1 MWIKF
6 ILKDVVSEVLI
17 LLKAHLDLGYYKNPA
32 GLRRTWRSAGGWMLP
47 FGQEASKLTIKIMEL
62 AFGLEGISWGYPVWP
77 PAQNRSN
84 WSRYW
89 SPEHLKSSP
98 PGSLFQ
104 VKKKPTNWLTK
115 NTMGLKILL
124 CNWNFPCFSLCP
136 LPVLLSA
143 CVPCSL
149 APAGPMGCT
158 WATLTLPFPW
168 LSKRASLSQLHLV
181 CCVHHP
187 LTFLPLFSQ

>member
-1 MWIKF
+1 
-6 ILKDVVSEVLI
+6 
-17 LLKAHLDLGYYKNPA
+17 
-32 GLRRTWRSAGGWMLP
+32 MLP

-104 VKKKPTNWLTK
+104 VKKKNNQLTDQKCYGIKNPT
-115 NTMGLKILL
+115 
-124 CNWNFPCFSLCP
+124 
-136 LPVLLSA
+136 V
-143 CVPCSL
+143 
-149 APAGPMGCT
+149 
-158 WATLTLPFPW
+158 
-168 LSKRASLSQLHLV
+168 
-181 CCVHHP
+181 
-187 LTFLPLFSQ
+187 